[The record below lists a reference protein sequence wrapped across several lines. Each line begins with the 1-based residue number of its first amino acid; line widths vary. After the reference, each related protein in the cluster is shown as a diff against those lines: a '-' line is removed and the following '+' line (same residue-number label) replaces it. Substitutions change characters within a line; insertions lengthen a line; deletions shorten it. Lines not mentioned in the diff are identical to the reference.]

1 MWSLSAPFQHPSQ
14 AQVSVL
20 VGPTVA
26 SSRATLSERKAGQ
39 LKQGQTL
46 LTTSS
51 KTASNLLL
59 LAPGAANMP
68 CTVKAPSKR
77 QGCRRQ
83 TASRGREKKNIS
95 ISQVQKEGMG
105 PKNHPQSPVRW
116 TWAGIQHRSTS
127 TLICSITALQGSGR
141 CLWATTDASFCSF
154 SLQGFWMNKGFPSA
168 VTAWRFSQPFFP
180 LPFLQVD

>member
-1 MWSLSAPFQHPSQ
+1 MLREISSPKRTTGNFAAGPYCSWQRGAFQHPSQ

-59 LAPGAANMP
+59 LAPRAANMP

-83 TASRGREKKNIS
+83 TASRGREKKTS
-95 ISQVQKEGMG
+95 PFHRFRRKAWVQKTI
-105 PKNHPQSPVRW
+105 HSHLC
-116 TWAGIQHRSTS
+116 AGLELGYSTEAR
-127 TLICSITALQGSGR
+127 AL
-141 CLWATTDASFCSF
+141 
-154 SLQGFWMNKGFPSA
+154 
-168 VTAWRFSQPFFP
+168 
-180 LPFLQVD
+180 

>member
-1 MWSLSAPFQHPSQ
+1 MLEGRMSGVMLREISSPKRTTGNFAAGPYCSWQRGAFQHPSQ

-39 LKQGQTL
+39 LKQGQIL

-59 LAPGAANMP
+59 LAPRAANMP

-116 TWAGIQHRSTS
+116 T
-127 TLICSITALQGSGR
+127 
-141 CLWATTDASFCSF
+141 
-154 SLQGFWMNKGFPSA
+154 
-168 VTAWRFSQPFFP
+168 
-180 LPFLQVD
+180 